1 MDVYFHINVAKSTLH
16 LYKSSPA
23 TIPPQ
28 VLRWPPTRES
38 LHVCIG
44 YLNDSM
50 SKWHWLIY
58 EITFR
63 ENSSNSEVKTA
74 LHGVT
79 LHLRLLTVL
88 WGRKAWLR
96 LGEQLFNLSDWVQYY
111 EVCPQLCVLCVRAM
125 AHQPLGLSLLFMFP
139 NPYFY
144 YIYLCIMH
152 AAFVWGS
159 EVSCGGPLCLPTR
172 RVPEIYLR
180 SFALH

>member
-1 MDVYFHINVAKSTLH
+1 M
-16 LYKSSPA
+16 
-23 TIPPQ
+23 
-28 VLRWPPTRES
+28 
-38 LHVCIG
+38 
-44 YLNDSM
+44 
-50 SKWHWLIY
+50 
-58 EITFR
+58 
-63 ENSSNSEVKTA
+63 
-74 LHGVT
+74 
-79 LHLRLLTVL
+79 L

-96 LGEQLFNLSDWVQYY
+96 LGEQLLNLSDWVQYY

-125 AHQPLGLSLLFMFP
+125 AHQPLGPSLLFMFP

-159 EVSCGGPLCLPTR
+159 EVSCGGSLCLPTR